1 MKNVFK
7 KNKYSISVIVIL
19 TAIVAG
25 LSNCTKH
32 DQVINPNVSPV
43 ILQDGILT
51 SLVGTATLQ
60 AIGGTAWDG
69 TIESVWNNAPKLT
82 VHAVVP
88 DPGNGAFPGGFIG
101 TSTDIIMRS
110 LYDAN
115 NIYLLIE
122 WNCSQKNVKSAQWY
136 YNPVTKRWAQ
146 EIGTPVIDKD
156 GIITRPPFIQD
167 QFVIMFDIANSTP
180 AFAANSCYG
189 ACHVLPTPGA
199 EAVMY
204 TNGPTEKLDC
214 WRARMLQVVNMN
226 QANDTYIDWGGG
238 LNNANQVHND
248 VQVNTTDG
256 GGNNRQTIK
265 ITGTNTNVNVPV
277 WMKISG
283 SYSNSTILSSDTTNC
298 VFVSAVD
305 SNGIISYAA
314 ARGGTVTGTIDPR
327 STGPN
332 GTDFQQVGK
341 GDGPL
346 CIPGS
351 LVAPYTGSRGNVT
364 ANAYFTGTGW
374 RLLLKRA
381 LNTNDVYKQDVDF
394 SSLSDQ
400 SFGVGV
406 MFNGA
411 DNQHAVAAGL
421 KLVFKK

>member
-1 MKNVFK
+1 MNNLLTR
-7 KNKYSISVIVIL
+7 NKYSIAVMAIMTV
-19 TAIVAG
+19 IVAG

-32 DQVINPNVSPV
+32 DQELNLNAAPV
-43 ILQDGILT
+43 VLQDGILT
-51 SLVGTATLQ
+51 SVIGTATLQ
-60 AIGGTAWDG
+60 EIGGPAWNG
-69 TIESVWNNAPKLT
+69 AVESIWTSAQKLT

-101 TSTDIIMRS
+101 ASTDITMRS

-115 NIYLLIE
+115 NVYFLIE
-122 WNCSQKNVKSAQWY
+122 WNCSQKHVKSAQWY

-146 EIGTPVIDKD
+146 EIGTPTIDNN

-180 AFAANSCYG
+180 SFATNSCYG
-189 ACHVLPTPGA
+189 ACHVLTTPGA

-214 WRARMLQVVNMN
+214 WRARMLQVVNVN

-238 LNNANQVHND
+238 LNNSNQVHND
-248 VQVNTTDG
+248 IQINPTDG

-265 ITGTNTNVNVPV
+265 ITGTNTNTTVPV
-277 WMKISG
+277 WMKING
-283 SYSNSTILSSDTTNC
+283 SYSNSAILSGDTVNC
-298 VFVSAVD
+298 VFITAVD
-305 SNGIISYAA
+305 SNGIISYASV
-314 ARGGTVTGTIDPR
+314 RGGTTIGTIDPR

-332 GTDFQQVGK
+332 GTDFQQVGQ

-351 LVAPYTGSRGNVT
+351 LVSRYTGSRGQVA
-364 ANAYFTGTGW
+364 ANAFYTGTGW

-381 LNTNDVYKQDVDF
+381 LNTNDIYKQDADF
-394 SSLSDQ
+394 SSLKDQ
-400 SFGVGV
+400 PFGVGV